1 MFYLMIRRHKAR
13 HSDSLDNLLF
23 SCSSSFPD
31 PGQLHRDGDEDV
43 DEVGVEVDC
52 IRLQLFHSEVILADT
67 NLNKY
72 DDIIKII
79 IIFITCI
86 T

>member
-1 MFYLMIRRHKAR
+1 MPGHPGRLGH
-13 HSDSLDNLLF
+13 LLLPGPRPA
-23 SCSSSFPD
+23 PD

-72 DDIIKII
+72 DDINTVII
-79 IIFITCI
+79 IIITCI